1 MNVLITGASRGIGL
15 ATAIQFLQK
24 GHVVYGLDVEDSGI
38 TATDDIAAN
47 YHHIRCDVTKL
58 DDIVHI
64 PNIQILINN
73 AGVQNTTKDIE
84 VNLQGTMNVTEL
96 YLPYKSLQSIVMVA
110 STSAHT
116 GAEFPEYAASKGG
129 ILAYTKNVA
138 KRCAEFGCTC
148 NSISPGGVITELNR
162 PVLHDDNKWMQ
173 IMELTPLKKWAF
185 PEEIAEWIYF
195 MSVVNKSMTGQDIIV
210 DNGEMNNQTFVW

>member
-15 ATAIQFLQK
+15 ATAILFLQK
-24 GHVVYGLDVEDSGI
+24 GHTVYGLDVEDSGI
-38 TATDDIAAN
+38 AATDDIAKN
-47 YHHIRCDVTKL
+47 YQHIKCDVTKL

-64 PNIQILINN
+64 PGIQILINN

-84 VNLQGTMNVTEL
+84 VNLQGTINVTEL

-129 ILAYTKNVA
+129 MLAYTKNVA

>member
-15 ATAIQFLQK
+15 ATAILFLQK
-24 GHVVYGLDVEDSGI
+24 GHTVYGLDVEDSGI
-38 TATDDIAAN
+38 VATDDIAKN
-47 YHHIRCDVTKL
+47 YQHIKCDVTKL
-58 DDIVHI
+58 DEIVHI
-64 PNIQILINN
+64 PSIQILINN

-84 VNLQGTMNVTEL
+84 VNLQGTINVTEL

-129 ILAYTKNVA
+129 MLAYTKNVA
-138 KRCAEFGCTC
+138 KRCAEFGCIC

-195 MSVVNKSMTGQDIIV
+195 MSVINKSMTGQDIIV
-210 DNGEMNNQTFVW
+210 DNGEINNQTFVW